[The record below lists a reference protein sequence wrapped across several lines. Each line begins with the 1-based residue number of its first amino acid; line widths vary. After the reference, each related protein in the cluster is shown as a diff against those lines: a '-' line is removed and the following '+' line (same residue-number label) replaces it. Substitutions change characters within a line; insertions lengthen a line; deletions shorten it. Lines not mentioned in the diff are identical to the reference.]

1 MLKKKVMGTDIGHLD
16 KQVTYMLKAT
26 GVTGLS
32 QPKTISFVAMPNT
45 LSPFFWKLSLL
56 SSPVN
61 AKMSKVYLKNKK
73 SCFHNI
79 LLYKW
84 N

>member
-1 MLKKKVMGTDIGHLD
+1 MGADIGLLD

-26 GVTGLS
+26 GGTGLIP
-32 QPKTISFVAMPNT
+32 PKTISFVAMPNT
-45 LSPFFWKLSLL
+45 LSQFFCKLSLL
-56 SSPVN
+56 FSPVN

-79 LLYKW
+79 VLYK
-84 N
+84 